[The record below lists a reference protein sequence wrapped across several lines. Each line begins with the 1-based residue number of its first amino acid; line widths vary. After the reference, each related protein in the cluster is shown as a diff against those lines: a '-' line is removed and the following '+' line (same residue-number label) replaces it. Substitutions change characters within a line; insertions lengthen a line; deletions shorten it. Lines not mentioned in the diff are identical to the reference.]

1 MSSLH
6 SPFLLCL
13 IYLQHTLSFCF
24 IFIFSQQDTARDSG
38 ALLWVMFLAMD
49 AREPDM
55 CRVAGRLC
63 RALTDGDARSL
74 AVLTRSFPPGLL
86 VPSPP
91 DQAKR
96 CRVFLSFFSLYL
108 TWRTGATYSGT
119 KLFGICVGLF
129 LVLNG
134 LNKEKS
140 FSFLLNWIE
149 RSLCFVFFSYVGLCF
164 LWLDAVE
171 SSNHVIMVLV
181 CVAVPFAEG
190 GAASKW
196 QVFVSAA
203 YN

>member
-1 MSSLH
+1 
-6 SPFLLCL
+6 
-13 IYLQHTLSFCF
+13 
-24 IFIFSQQDTARDSG
+24 
-38 ALLWVMFLAMD
+38 MFLAMD

-119 KLFGICVGLF
+119 KPFGICVGLF

-149 RSLCFVFFSYVGLCF
+149 RSLCFVFCVFFLRRSLLFVVGCCRKQQPRYNG
-164 LWLDAVE
+164 V
-171 SSNHVIMVLV
+171 SV
-181 CVAVPFAEG
+181 CCCSFRRRG
-190 GAASKW
+190 CSI
-196 QVFVSAA
+196 
-203 YN
+203 